1 MEKDYLLTNEIS
13 DEHRVTLI
21 YFRKVIREH
30 KVKALKHG
38 RDYIASQRKNIKKK
52 TSMMYIKLRSC

>member
-13 DEHRVTLI
+13 DKYRVTLI
-21 YFRKVIREH
+21 YVRKVTREH

-38 RDYIASQRKNIKKK
+38 RNYIVK
-52 TSMMYIKLRSC
+52 RSDWERFFLSREV

>member
-13 DEHRVTLI
+13 DEYRVTLI
-21 YFRKVIREH
+21 YVRKVIREH

-38 RDYIASQRKNIKKK
+38 RDYIVR
-52 TSMMYIKLRSC
+52 RSDWERFFLSGEV